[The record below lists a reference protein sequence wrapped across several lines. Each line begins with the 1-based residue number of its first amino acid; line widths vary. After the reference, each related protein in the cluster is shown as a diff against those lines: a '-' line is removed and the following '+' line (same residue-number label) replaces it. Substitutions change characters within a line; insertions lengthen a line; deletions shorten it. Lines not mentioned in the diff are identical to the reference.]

1 MTEGYLQELFAFTL
15 DSFKTLNPSIHYFS
29 AMLIQIWTRIYTESV
44 ALNIPGQ
51 KKIEEIISLI
61 IQSYLEET
69 IKVAG
74 MNKQDFINEDDDLDD
89 ENENF

>member
-1 MTEGYLQELFAFTL
+1 
-15 DSFKTLNPSIHYFS
+15 
-29 AMLIQIWTRIYTESV
+29 MLIQIWTRIYTESV